1 MSDPF
6 LFLHPWRCINDL
18 KEKLDESEV
27 VAGRV
32 QFLIMRLCVGLL
44 PLCVEADLF
53 F

>member
-1 MSDPF
+1 MVDDQAVT
-6 LFLHPWRCINDL
+6 RCINDL
-18 KEKLDESEV
+18 KEKSDESEV

-32 QFLIMRLCVGLL
+32 QFLMLRLCVVGLL